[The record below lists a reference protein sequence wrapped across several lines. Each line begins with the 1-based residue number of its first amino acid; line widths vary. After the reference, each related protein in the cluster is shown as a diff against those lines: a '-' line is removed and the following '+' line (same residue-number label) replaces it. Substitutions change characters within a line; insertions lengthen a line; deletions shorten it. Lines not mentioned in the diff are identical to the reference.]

1 MAYNYRGNQT
11 YLQIVSAAEKAL
23 RALSPSQDK
32 ALPAKDLISRIRI
45 ENGSL
50 TIGDPAILSYLSY
63 AANHDTLTKIDTG
76 GPRGGYWY
84 NEEYQPSAQDESPV
98 AAPTLREAHLYEL
111 VRYWFQAKNNLRA
124 KDISQLKAGGLWSN
138 PDIVGISS
146 IDRLGFFDVEIV
158 SAEVKLSEKEWQR
171 YIFEAV
177 SHKRFANRVYY
188 FFRTKFETVKIPE
201 DMYRYAEQYRVGIV
215 TVPLTDDELARLG
228 SGEEKANLANYVDRI
243 VERVPAVYDFVP
255 PRNQIEFLERIG
267 LTQKE
272 DILRFGLADPTNF

>member
-1 MAYNYRGNQT
+1 MAYNYRENQT
-11 YLQIVSAAEKAL
+11 YLQIVSAAEKIL
-23 RALSPSQDK
+23 RTLGPSQDK
-32 ALPAKDLISRIRI
+32 ALPAKDLISRIRT

-50 TIGDPAILSYLSY
+50 TIGDLTILSYLSY
-63 AANHDTLTKIDTG
+63 AANHDSLTKIDTG
-76 GPRGGYWY
+76 GPRGGYWF
-84 NEEYQPSAQDESPV
+84 NEAFQTTAQDQAPV
-98 AAPTLREAHLYEL
+98 VPEPREAHLYEL

-124 KDISQLKAGGLWSN
+124 KDVSSLRSGGIWSN

-171 YIFEAV
+171 FIFEAV

-188 FFRTKFETVKIPE
+188 IFRTKIETVKILE
-201 DMYRYAEQYRVGIV
+201 EMYRYAEQYRIGIV
-215 TVPLTDDELARLG
+215 TVPLTDEELAKLG
-228 SGEEKANLANYVDRI
+228 SGEDKANLANYVDRI

-272 DILRFGLADPTNF
+272 EILRFGLADPASF

>member
-1 MAYNYRGNQT
+1 MA
-11 YLQIVSAAEKAL
+11 
-23 RALSPSQDK
+23 
-32 ALPAKDLISRIRI
+32 
-45 ENGSL
+45 
-50 TIGDPAILSYLSY
+50 IGDPAILSYLSY

-84 NEEYQPSAQDESPV
+84 NEEYQPSTQDEAPAPV
-98 AAPTLREAHLYEL
+98 PTLKEAHLYEL

-124 KDISQLKAGGLWSN
+124 KDISQIKAGGPWGN

-158 SAEVKLSEKEWQR
+158 TAEVKTSQERWQR
-171 YIFEAV
+171 FIFEAV

-188 FFRTKFETVKIPE
+188 IFRTELDTVKIQE

-215 TVPLTDDELARLG
+215 TIPLTDDEFAKLG
-228 SGEEKANLANYVDRI
+228 SGEDKANLANYVDRI

-255 PRNQIEFLERIG
+255 PRSQIEFLERIG

-272 DILRFGLADPTNF
+272 EILRFGLADTASF